1 MLLFDLQDML
11 SQKCREMVLLSKQN
25 ENWGW
30 FSFIKVLTSLP
41 PTSLKM
47 LHVCFCFNRLSLF
60 AKLFILVLRVSNYEP
75 YSSLFFVSTNFL
87 QFSFSSLFL
96 FIIVL
101 QQHQFRHQ
109 LVQDLWDRS
118 RTKTVMNT
126 VSFTKV
132 FYWRKSV
139 GFFVELC
146 VL

>member
-1 MLLFDLQDML
+1 MFDLQNML
-11 SQKCREMVLLSKQN
+11 NQNFREMVLLSKQN

-30 FSFIKVLTSLP
+30 FSFIKVLTPLP

-47 LHVCFCFNRLSLF
+47 VRVCFCFNRLSLF

-75 YSSLFFVSTNFL
+75 YSSPFFSSLPTSFNFL
-87 QFSFSSLFL
+87 SHLFL

-118 RTKTVMNT
+118 STKIVMNKA
-126 VSFTKV
+126 SFTKV
-132 FYWRKSV
+132 FYGRKSV
-139 GFFVELC
+139 SFFVELC

>member
-1 MLLFDLQDML
+1 MFDLQNML
-11 SQKCREMVLLSKQN
+11 NQNFREMVLLSKQN

-30 FSFIKVLTSLP
+30 FSFIKVLTPLP

-47 LHVCFCFNRLSLF
+47 VHVCFCFNRLSLF

-75 YSSLFFVSTNFL
+75 YSSPFFSSLPTSFNFL
-87 QFSFSSLFL
+87 SHLFL

-118 RTKTVMNT
+118 STKIVMNKA
-126 VSFTKV
+126 SFTKV
-132 FYWRKSV
+132 FYGRKSV
-139 GFFVELC
+139 SFFVELC

>member
-1 MLLFDLQDML
+1 MLLFDLQTML
-11 SQKCREMVLLSKQN
+11 SQKCRGMVLLSEQN

-30 FSFIKVLTSLP
+30 FSFIKVLTPLP

-47 LHVCFCFNRLSLF
+47 VYVCFCFNRLSLF

-75 YSSLFFVSTNFL
+75 YSSLFSSLPTSFNFL
-87 QFSFSSLFL
+87 SHLFL

-118 RTKTVMNT
+118 STKIVMNKA
-126 VSFTKV
+126 SFIKV
-132 FYWRKSV
+132 FYGRKSV
-139 GFFVELC
+139 SFFVELC